1 MPELRAP
8 GLWEEAEETQ
18 VRTLAQLL
26 VYYYWVKKL
35 TLVVF
40 GFALSALL
48 AGYLILTSL
57 SELLEESGPEFDF
70 EE

>member
-1 MPELRAP
+1 M
-8 GLWEEAEETQ
+8 EETR

-26 VYYYWVKKL
+26 VYYYWVKRKFP
-35 TLVVF
+35 VIVF

-48 AGYLILTSL
+48 AGYLILRSL
-57 SELLEESGPEFDF
+57 SELLEESGPEFEFDF